1 MRLSSYFLPTLR
13 EAPAGSYIIS
23 HQLMLRAALI
33 DQVAAGSYIWLP
45 LGVRVLNK
53 ICKIVREEQERAG
66 GVEVITPTVQ
76 PAHLWKKSGRYDDY
90 GKEMLRI
97 RDRHDVELL
106 YGPTAEEVVTDLFQ
120 RHVKSYRDLP
130 QRLFQIQWKFRD
142 EIRPRFGV
150 MRAREFIMK
159 DLYSFDINKT
169 EALKSYDAMLQAY
182 YRTFNRM
189 NLKAIAV
196 RADTGPIGGDLSHE
210 FHVLASTGE
219 STVYYDEKLQGISSL
234 SLEQLGN
241 YYAAADEQYD
251 PDQCPLSQDRLKTA
265 SGIEVGHV
273 FYFGTK
279 YSIPLEAFVTDQ
291 QGRKIPVEMGSYG
304 IGLSR
309 LVAALIEIYHD
320 DRGIFWPESVSPFDV
335 GLLNLKVQDINC
347 QERADDIYHLLQEA
361 KVDVLYDDRNET
373 PGVKFADM
381 DLIGLPYQWIIGP
394 KSLASDT
401 IEVKQRSSGRTISI
415 SFNQALDL
423 AFSRSLK
430 NLFEER

>member
-1 MRLSSYFLPTLR
+1 
-13 EAPAGSYIIS
+13 
-23 HQLMLRAALI
+23 
-33 DQVAAGSYIWLP
+33 
-45 LGVRVLNK
+45 
-53 ICKIVREEQERAG
+53 
-66 GVEVITPTVQ
+66 
-76 PAHLWKKSGRYDDY
+76 
-90 GKEMLRI
+90 
-97 RDRHDVELL
+97 
-106 YGPTAEEVVTDLFQ
+106 
-120 RHVKSYRDLP
+120 
-130 QRLFQIQWKFRD
+130 
-142 EIRPRFGV
+142 
-150 MRAREFIMK
+150 
-159 DLYSFDINKT
+159 
-169 EALKSYDAMLQAY
+169 
-182 YRTFNRM
+182 
-189 NLKAIAV
+189 
-196 RADTGPIGGDLSHE
+196 
-210 FHVLASTGE
+210 
-219 STVYYDEKLQGISSL
+219 
-234 SLEQLGN
+234 
-241 YYAAADEQYD
+241 
-251 PDQCPLSQDRLKTA
+251 
-265 SGIEVGHV
+265 VGHV

-291 QGRKIPVEMGSYG
+291 QGRKTPVEMGSYG

-335 GLLNLKVQDINC
+335 GLLNLKVKDINC